1 MYFIV
6 WGEGGCA
13 LYSSMATRTCDDNSA
28 MLCCT
33 GLLEGYDKLCLAA
46 KELAPLL
53 QQLETEH
60 LQRFNLTWEV
70 LNKYLYQSCVYT
82 EPLVQ
87 NNLPHYIEQVSKEMV
102 ILGYI

>member
-1 MYFIV
+1 MV
-6 WGEGGCA
+6 SC
-13 LYSSMATRTCDDNSA
+13 LMTA

-46 KELAPLL
+46 KQLAPLL

-70 LNKYLYQSCVYT
+70 LNKHLYQSCVYT
-82 EPLVQ
+82 DPLVQ
-87 NNLPHYIEQVSKEMV
+87 NILPHYIGQVSTV
-102 ILGYI
+102 IVLLGCH